1 MRLAR
6 RYAEPRVT
14 QADLSARVA
23 AYGVQ
28 LNQASIS
35 KIEQGLRIV
44 TDVELKAL
52 ASSLAVSVSWLVD
65 EDEIFREN
73 RPRIKKKFS

>member
-6 RYAEPRVT
+6 RHAEPRVT

-44 TDVELKAL
+44 TDVELKAI
-52 ASSLAVSVSWLVD
+52 ASSLAVSVGWLID
-65 EDEIFREN
+65 EEEIFRDN
-73 RPRIKKKFS
+73 RPRIKKKSS